1 MPVEINSR
9 LGDVASTAPLRVML
23 REDWE
28 RSFRSWGRPGLHTIW
43 VYRIGR
49 WARTQQPPMRLA
61 ATIVHRALNVFLIR
75 NVYGAEVSV
84 DAVIGRRVL
93 IGHHQAIQIPAHC
106 VIGDDSLVRH
116 NVTIGFGAT
125 DRNVEDVPHIGRN
138 VQLGSGSVIMGP
150 ITIGDGAKI
159 GPNCIVQSNVPPGS
173 IVFVPP
179 ARVMKP
185 SAPAPM
191 VPEPSGNTTLTS

>member
-1 MPVEINSR
+1 MEAMSR
-9 LGDVASTAPLRVML
+9 VGDVVTTAPLRVML

-49 WARTQQPPMRLA
+49 WARTRQQPVRLV
-61 ATIVHRALNVFLIR
+61 ATLVHRVLNVGLIR

-106 VIGDDSLVRH
+106 IIGDDSLVRH

-125 DRNVEDVPHIGRN
+125 DRNREDVPHVGRN
-138 VQLGSGSVIMGP
+138 VQLGSGSVLMGR

-159 GPNCIVQSNVPPGS
+159 GPNCIVQSNVPPGAV
-173 IVFVPP
+173 VFVPP
-179 ARVMKP
+179 ARIMKP
-185 SAPAPM
+185 QPAQPG
-191 VPEPSGNTTLTS
+191 PASSSCARP